1 MVSKNYPNVLIV
13 EGPEDKR
20 VIPQLMEKHG
30 IVWEKEK
37 LPVFIREYSGYHNIT
52 RERIQFNLQQSGLKA
67 LGIIVDADLEFSDRW
82 KSVRDDRCK
91 PLMPDFPNELPET
104 GLIHTTPNGV
114 KFGVWI
120 MPDNQSR
127 GMLETFLAYLIP
139 DRSEPIWDYAKE
151 VTQEAKKRGAPF
163 IEAHTD
169 KANIHTWLAW
179 QNEPGNQLHTAIMAK
194 IFEPTHPKAQIFV
207 NWFKT
212 LYDL

>member
-1 MVSKNYPNVLIV
+1 MVSENHPKILIV
-13 EGPEDKR
+13 EGNTDKR
-20 VIPQLMEKHG
+20 VIPELMEKNG
-30 IVWEKEK
+30 IVWPDKK
-37 LPVFIREYSGYHNIT
+37 HPVQIKVYGGDRQINRDRIR
-52 RERIQFNLQQSGLKA
+52 FALQQSGLKV
-67 LGIIVDADLEFSDRW
+67 LGIMLDADNNFSGRW
-82 KSVRDDRCK
+82 ESIRNICT
-91 PLMPDFPNELPET
+91 PLMSDFPEELPET
-104 GLIHTTPNGV
+104 GLIHTAPNGV

-120 MPDNQSR
+120 MPDNQNR

-151 VTQEAKKRGAPF
+151 ATQEAKKRGAPF
-163 IEAHTD
+163 IEPHTD